1 MLLVATLGFAITTL
15 KNNGTFE
22 NYSLKKIISKKKV
35 YPYLNSSE
43 KNLDYMKIFLS
54 KRPREI
60 IGPGASTL
68 GYVRYY
74 MKKGCY

>member
-1 MLLVATLGFAITTL
+1 
-15 KNNGTFE
+15 
-22 NYSLKKIISKKKV
+22 
-35 YPYLNSSE
+35 
-43 KNLDYMKIFLS
+43 MKIFLS

-74 MKKGCY
+74 MKKVLMRKI